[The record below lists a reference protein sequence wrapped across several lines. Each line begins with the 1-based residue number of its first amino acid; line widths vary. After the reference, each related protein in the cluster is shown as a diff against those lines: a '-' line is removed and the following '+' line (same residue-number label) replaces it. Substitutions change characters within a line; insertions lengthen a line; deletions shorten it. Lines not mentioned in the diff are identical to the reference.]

1 MITIIAMGN
10 KCISVF
16 LEVLAAIFLILSFYP
31 VMRYGSLAG
40 IQVPQHYSNGCADI
54 WTTRVIFIYLG
65 LIGIAIY
72 SFISV
77 CQSHPNMV
85 NIPFSSKMSVQDRA
99 SLASSI
105 ARLLKV
111 WCMAQFAFL
120 SMASYRSYRNAHP
133 SGTSYSICGHSRCS
147 FLYPDGVIRF

>member
-1 MITIIAMGN
+1 MGN

-54 WTTRVIFIYLG
+54 WTTRVIFIYFG

-99 SLASSI
+99 SLATSI

-111 WCMAQFAFL
+111 WCMAQFAYL
-120 SMASYRSYRNAHP
+120 SISSYRIAL
-133 SGTSYSICGHSRCS
+133 GKEHSLNNTVQC
-147 FLYPDGVIRF
+147 VIVLCAIIHLSAILLSRRD